1 MIRTHMIRINAVME
15 KWTPLIAPGSLVLGI
30 LLARWLSPYTG
41 LVPWIFAFMTFAGS
55 LGSSFGDLK
64 RVLARPLPLLASLLL
79 LHVWMPL
86 VGWAAGSL
94 FFPADMYTITGI
106 LLAFT
111 IPTGI
116 ISFMWVSMFK
126 GNIAVT
132 LSLILI
138 DTFLSPFIVP
148 YTLKIS
154 VGADVQIDTL
164 GMMRGLLWMVVL
176 PSLLGMVLN
185 HLTKGRIKTGLG
197 PLLAPFS
204 KIGLVAVIS
213 INGSVVAPYMMDFD
227 WKLVQIALVILL
239 VAASG
244 YLFGLLAARLCKW
257 DRGITVAMTF
267 NCGMRNISAGT
278 VLAMT
283 YFAPAVVLPVI
294 LGSLFQQILA
304 SSYAQVLRFIYRK
317 QDQAALS
324 GEIST

>member
-1 MIRTHMIRINAVME
+1 MIRTHMIRINTVME
-15 KWTPLIAPGSLVLGI
+15 KWTPLIAPSSLVLGI
-30 LLARWLSPYTG
+30 LLAHWLSPYTG
-41 LVPWIFAFMTFAGS
+41 LVPWIFAFMTFSGS
-55 LGSSFGDLK
+55 LGSSFDDLK
-64 RVLARPLPLLASLLL
+64 RVLARPLPLLVSLLL

-94 FFPADMYTITGI
+94 FFPADIYTITGI

-148 YTLKIS
+148 YTLKIV
-154 VGADVQIDTL
+154 VGADVQIDTF
-164 GMMRGLLWMVVL
+164 GMMAGLLWMVVL
-176 PSLLGMVLN
+176 PSLLGMLLN
-185 HLTKGRIKTGLG
+185 HLTKGRIKSSLG

-204 KIGLVAVIS
+204 KIGLIAVIS
-213 INGSVVAPYMMDFD
+213 INSSVVAPFIMDFD

-257 DRGITVAMTF
+257 DRGIAVAMTF

-304 SSYAQVLRFIYRK
+304 SSYAQLLRFMYRK
-317 QDQAALS
+317 QVQ
-324 GEIST
+324 